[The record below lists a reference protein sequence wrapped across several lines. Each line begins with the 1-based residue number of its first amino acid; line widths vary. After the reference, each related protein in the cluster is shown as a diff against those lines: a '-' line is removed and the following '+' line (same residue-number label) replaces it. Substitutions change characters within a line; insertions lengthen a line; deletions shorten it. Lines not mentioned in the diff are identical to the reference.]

1 MYGAEKSDCHT
12 LKLSWATY
20 GNTPTAVMPADA
32 RPHSILCVKSLR
44 KLAFAF
50 GLCRLVNKCWAFIA
64 EFQPSIL
71 PAPDL
76 RTGRGFV

>member
-1 MYGAEKSDCHT
+1 MFKACVESVNVRGRKIR
-12 LKLSWATY
+12 LS
-20 GNTPTAVMPADA
+20 
-32 RPHSILCVKSLR
+32 HFKILCVKSLR